1 MIIRSEKRAERG
13 RAVSLTYEDVQ
24 EILKIIDQ
32 SSTKEIHI
40 EVDDFKLIVRKHGA
54 DGAPAVT
61 TTATPPAP
69 APASSAPVPAEPEPA
84 QAAQDTSKT
93 EAPSA
98 TAQSLNSPLAG
109 TFYRAPSPGADPFVE
124 EGAKVS
130 TGDTVCILDVM
141 KVMNTLKAP
150 CDGVVLSIPVENAE
164 AVSAGQPVMWF
175 EPK

>member
-1 MIIRSEKRAERG
+1 M
-13 RAVSLTYEDVQ
+13 SLTYEDVQ

-40 EVDDFKLIVRKHGA
+40 EVDDFKLIVRKHDA
-54 DGAPAVT
+54 DGAPTVAST
-61 TTATPPAP
+61 GAPPTATP
-69 APASSAPVPAEPEPA
+69 VQEPA
-84 QAAQDTSKT
+84 A
-93 EAPSA
+93 APSA
-98 TAQSLNSPLAG
+98 DDSAKSAAPSDTAVALNSPLSG

-124 EGAKVS
+124 TGAKVS

-150 CDGVVLSIPVENAE
+150 CDGVVLSLPVEDAE
-164 AVSAGQPVMWF
+164 AVAAGQPVMWF

>member
-1 MIIRSEKRAERG
+1 
-13 RAVSLTYEDVQ
+13 VSLTYEDVQ

-40 EVDDFKLIVRKHGA
+40 EIDDFKLIVRKQGA
-54 DGAPAVT
+54 DGAPAVA
-61 TTATPPAP
+61 TTATAPTLESAQPASAKPEPTAP
-69 APASSAPVPAEPEPA
+69 A
-84 QAAQDTSKT
+84 AAKT

-98 TAQSLNSPLAG
+98 TAVSLNSPLAG
-109 TFYRAPSPGADPFVE
+109 TFYRAPSPGADPFVG

-150 CDGVVLSIPVENAE
+150 CDGVVLSIPVDNAE
-164 AVSAGQPVMWF
+164 AVLAGQPVMWF

>member
-1 MIIRSEKRAERG
+1 M
-13 RAVSLTYEDVQ
+13 SLTYEDVQ

-40 EVDDFKLIVRKHGA
+40 EIDDFKLIVRKHGA

-61 TTATPPAP
+61 TTATPPLPESAP
-69 APASSAPVPAEPEPA
+69 PASAKPEPA
-84 QAAQDTSKT
+84 APAAAKT

-98 TAQSLNSPLAG
+98 TAVSLNSPLAG
-109 TFYRAPSPGADPFVE
+109 TFYRAPTPGADPFVR

-150 CDGVVLSIPVENAE
+150 CDGVVLSIPVDNAE
-164 AVSAGQPVMWF
+164 AVLASQPVMWF

>member
-1 MIIRSEKRAERG
+1 
-13 RAVSLTYEDVQ
+13 VSLTYEDVQ

-40 EVDDFKLIVRKHGA
+40 EVDDFKLIVRKHDA
-54 DGAPAVT
+54 DGAPTVASTVAPPAAT
-61 TTATPPAP
+61 ASAPPTATP
-69 APASSAPVPAEPEPA
+69 VQEPA
-84 QAAQDTSKT
+84 A
-93 EAPSA
+93 APSA
-98 TAQSLNSPLAG
+98 DDSAKSAAPSDTAVALNSPLSG

-124 EGAKVS
+124 TGAKVS

-150 CDGVVLSIPVENAE
+150 CDGVVLSLPVEDAE
-164 AVSAGQPVMWF
+164 AVAAGQPVMWF

>member
-1 MIIRSEKRAERG
+1 M
-13 RAVSLTYEDVQ
+13 SLTYEDVQ

-40 EVDDFKLIVRKHGA
+40 EIDDFKLIVRKHDA
-54 DGAPAVT
+54 DGASAMSTTTTPPSPRNTPPVSEEPEIPPAVPAAAKT
-61 TTATPPAP
+61 EGPSTTAL
-69 APASSAPVPAEPEPA
+69 
-84 QAAQDTSKT
+84 
-93 EAPSA
+93 
-98 TAQSLNSPLAG
+98 SLNTPLAG

-124 EGAKVS
+124 EGTKVS

-150 CDGVVLSIPVENAE
+150 CDGVVLNIPVEDAE